1 VKSNTHILI
10 AGVSSDRKAAGVI
23 GKKLA
28 QWMYHDKDLAGRC
41 SNGIRLNHKWHRRW
55 LLGFCQPDI
64 LALLGKMAHDRFVCI
79 QTILGGIGVGDALEG
94 VTVAGFDGIKPGLV
108 DRKAKTGMIKFN

>member
-1 VKSNTHILI
+1 
-10 AGVSSDRKAAGVI
+10 
-23 GKKLA
+23 
-28 QWMYHDKDLAGRC
+28 M
-41 SNGIRLNHKWHRRW
+41 
-55 LLGFCQPDI
+55 
-64 LALLGKMAHDRFVCI
+64 ALLGKMAHDCFVCI